1 MTTSTT
7 GLQRSTALVLF
18 ALAVGGFAIG
28 TTEFATMSLLPYFAP
43 ALGIDA
49 PTAGHVIS
57 AYALGVVVGAPLL
70 AVLGARLP
78 RRTLLV
84 LLMALFAV
92 GNGLSALAPTYHW
105 MLLFR
110 FISGLPHGAYF
121 GIAAL
126 VAASIVPPHRRTVA
140 VGRMFLGL
148 TVATIIGVPLAN
160 WLSQAVGWRWS
171 FALVAALGVLTM
183 ICVRLLAP
191 YSPAEPDSSPL
202 RELGALKRGQVWLTL
217 GIGAIGFGGLFA
229 VYTYLADILGAV
241 THVSP
246 SIVPL
251 VMAVFGFG
259 MTLGNLFEQVA
270 QGHTEAEHRHH
281 QRYDARRDVGDGAKD
296 VGQVG
301 VHREQAAEAD
311 GADAQGQPDLPA
323 LERTQLAQRAGVRL
337 GRRVGREQAHADH
350 GQHAQCR
357 DQGEAPAPAH
367 GLAQPVGQRH
377 ADDGGD
383 GEAEEHPPDCHGA
396 PVRRHDGGGDQ
407 RGDAEVGAVGQAADE
422 AEQQHPVVGRR
433 QCAEAVADGE
443 QRHQQYQQG
452 TTWQARA
459 ENRQQRRT
467 DHHTQGVG
475 ADHVAGGGG
484 VDAQRRGEVGQQAHG
499 GEFGGADGEAAD
511 SKGEKHQGRTALQ
524 SGGGGRHWVSLV
536 FLRCAVAARLSAR
549 ARSRQ

>member
-126 VAASIVPPHRRTVA
+126 VAASVVPPHRRTVA

-191 YSPAEPDSSPL
+191 YAPAEPDSSPL

-251 VMAVFGFG
+251 VMAVFGIG
-259 MTLGNLFEQVA
+259 MTLGNLFIPVLADRAVMPTAGGLLVWSAVVLAIFPFTAGNIWTISICVFFVGFGGALGTVLQTRLMDVA
-270 QGHTEAEHRHH
+270 E
-281 QRYDARRDVGDGAKD
+281 
-296 VGQVG
+296 
-301 VHREQAAEAD
+301 
-311 GADAQGQPDLPA
+311 DAQGLAAA
-323 LERTQLAQRAGVRL
+323 LNHSAFNFANALGPYLGGLALAAGYGWTSPGWVGSLLAIGGFVLWSVSVVTSRSAQR
-337 GRRVGREQAHADH
+337 
-350 GQHAQCR
+350 
-357 DQGEAPAPAH
+357 
-367 GLAQPVGQRH
+367 
-377 ADDGGD
+377 
-383 GEAEEHPPDCHGA
+383 
-396 PVRRHDGGGDQ
+396 
-407 RGDAEVGAVGQAADE
+407 
-422 AEQQHPVVGRR
+422 
-433 QCAEAVADGE
+433 
-443 QRHQQYQQG
+443 
-452 TTWQARA
+452 
-459 ENRQQRRT
+459 
-467 DHHTQGVG
+467 
-475 ADHVAGGGG
+475 
-484 VDAQRRGEVGQQAHG
+484 
-499 GEFGGADGEAAD
+499 
-511 SKGEKHQGRTALQ
+511 STAL
-524 SGGGGRHWVSLV
+524 SSEG
-536 FLRCAVAARLSAR
+536 
-549 ARSRQ
+549 